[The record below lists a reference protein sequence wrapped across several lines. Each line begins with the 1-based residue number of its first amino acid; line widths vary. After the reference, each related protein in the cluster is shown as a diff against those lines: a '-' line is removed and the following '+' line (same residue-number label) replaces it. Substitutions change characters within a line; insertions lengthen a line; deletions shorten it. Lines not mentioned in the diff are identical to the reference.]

1 MSTERGRRSP
11 HPLLLFPTLS
21 RQPSAFRGGMGQA
34 EQNNLGSTSTPEKD
48 GKYNW
53 ATIQVMRNQLGK
65 GQGDPPT
72 HTSRRGASSITW
84 TRALRLTVKPENL
97 AFSWTPRPGWQSGDA
112 FSPAA
117 LGMPDHRGWV
127 AAQER
132 KTKRKG
138 RVLGAFEAWPQQH
151 KWGGPDALLSCCG

>member
-1 MSTERGRRSP
+1 M
-11 HPLLLFPTLS
+11 
-21 RQPSAFRGGMGQA
+21 
-34 EQNNLGSTSTPEKD
+34 TPP
-48 GKYNW
+48 
-53 ATIQVMRNQLGK
+53 A
-65 GQGDPPT
+65 
-72 HTSRRGASSITW
+72 TSRRVVSSITW

-138 RVLGAFEAWPQQH
+138 QVLGALKPGPSSTSVEAPT
-151 KWGGPDALLSCCG
+151 PC